1 MESEVK
7 ITKKD
12 LKMLSVRFRT
22 VASRLLKTSYDEGMS
37 NLKRFITFI
46 ESDLIIYDFIQKQ
59 QFKIFDIESI
69 FAGYHYQYWGRY
81 PIPNESEKDEIAFT
95 YQLLKYGLKNCND
108 DYHGYAW
115 LAKPYQTKSSQEG
128 IDLFNKNVVQPFVH
142 YIENHLTQLQVDM
155 GEDEQAKIHIQVY
168 GNNLGD
174 IMPSADNQSK
184 SVNYSFGNSK
194 WGGGFAAEGGT
205 QYGGTLNDFSQNISQ
220 NIDEITSLIQSLRN
234 TAQEFPTE
242 EREQALVHLEDLEED
257 IHQPEKRK
265 PNRVKTRLTALLA
278 IAIGVGGAVATAT
291 DFTNNILELSE
302 KLGVPIEMIRPQ
314 SSQQPPQRDVNVI
327 EAGKSL
333 TSDE

>member
-1 MESEVK
+1 MESEIQ

-12 LKMLSVRFRT
+12 LKKLSHKFRII
-22 VASRLLKTSYDEGMS
+22 ASRLLKTRFEEGMS
-37 NLKRFITFI
+37 NLKRFMNFI

-59 QFKIFDIESI
+59 QSIIFDIESI
-69 FAGYHYQYWGRY
+69 FGGYQHIGGY
-81 PIPNESEKDEIAFT
+81 PLPTESEEDEIAFT
-95 YQLLKYGLKNCND
+95 YQLLKHGLKNYHD

-115 LAKPYQTKSSQEG
+115 LAKAGYQSKGLQEG
-128 IDLFNKNVVQPFVH
+128 VDLFNKNVVQPFVY
-142 YIENHLTQLQVDM
+142 YIEHHLTQLQIDM

-174 IMPSADNQSK
+174 IMSSAGNQSK

-220 NIDEITSLIQSLRN
+220 NIDEITNLIQSLRN

-242 EREQALVHLEDLEED
+242 EREQTLVHLEDLEED

-265 PNRVKTRLTALLA
+265 PNRVKTRLAALLA
-278 IAIGVGGAVATAT
+278 IAIGVGGTVATAT

-302 KLGVPIEMIRPQ
+302 KLGVPMEMIQPQ
-314 SSQQPPQRDVNVI
+314 SPSQ
-327 EAGKSL
+327 
-333 TSDE
+333 

>member
-69 FAGYHYQYWGRY
+69 FAGYHYQYIGGY

-95 YQLLKYGLKNCND
+95 YQLLKYGLKNYHN

-115 LAKPYQTKSSQEG
+115 LAKAYQTKSSQEG

-257 IHQPEKRK
+257 IHKPEKRK
-265 PNRVKTRLTALLA
+265 PNRVKTRLTALFA

-302 KLGVPIEMIRPQ
+302 KLGVPIEMIQPQ
-314 SSQQPPQRDVNVI
+314 SSQQPPHRDVNVI
-327 EAGKSL
+327 EAGNSL
-333 TSDE
+333 TRDE